1 MDSVRTMLFTYLR
14 AAWRRRWLGVV
25 VAWLVCGVGWV
36 GTYTIPNQFESN
48 ARLFV
53 DADAILT
60 PLLRGIAADS
70 APTTQLEIL
79 QRTLLSKPNL
89 EKLISKTDLD
99 LSLNGLSDRERM
111 IGRLA
116 TEIKVTPQTKNLFTI
131 SYRDKNP
138 KLAHDVVQTLL
149 TIFVEA
155 ATGSNRI
162 DMENAKRFLERQI
175 QSYEQQLRAAEKRRA
190 DFRVRYMEILP
201 NDLNPNVGALEA
213 ARTQVT
219 QITDK
224 LQDAVIQRDSLRQE
238 VENTPPM
245 LVAEGGVYQPG
256 FGPGG
261 APKKTRLEEAQ
272 DTLAGLLLKDTKQHP
287 DVIAQMR
294 LIDYLKA
301 HPDDAAAKTAGPGKA
316 AGSGKAGPGKA
327 GSGKEAQGTEAAA
340 GDEAVGGTT
349 TPKRSVP
356 NPVYDQLKISL
367 IQAETQVG
375 SLTRQRDEAV
385 RTQDRLDKISKE
397 QPGLFAEYQNMDRD
411 YTVLRRN
418 YEELLGRLQS
428 ANIAQAADTQAD
440 KVKLQVIDPPE
451 VPRIP
456 AAPNRPLLVTGVLL
470 GGLAIGLGMT
480 VLFGQL
486 DRSFSSVDELRTL
499 GLPVL
504 GGISVLGMAPFRQR
518 FMTVLR
524 FSVAVAVLMVV
535 YSTLMVIIL
544 HKAALI

>member
-1 MDSVRTMLFTYLR
+1 MDSVRTMLFQYLR

-25 VAWLVCGVGWV
+25 VAWLVCGLGWV

-99 LSLNGLSDRERM
+99 LTLNGPSDRERLSL
-111 IGRLA
+111 RLA
-116 TEIKVTPQTKNLFTI
+116 NEIKVVPQTKNLFTI
-131 SYRDKNP
+131 SYRDKSP

-149 TIFVEA
+149 TIFIES
-155 ATGSNRI
+155 ATGSNRA
-162 DMENAKRFLERQI
+162 DMENARRFLERQI

-201 NDLNPNVGALEA
+201 NDLNPNIGALES
-213 ARTQVT
+213 ARTAVT
-219 QITDK
+219 AINGRLT
-224 LQDAVIQRDSLRQE
+224 DAVIARDALRQE

-245 LVAEGGVYQPG
+245 LVAEGGVYG
-256 FGPGG
+256 GPGA
-261 APKKTRLEEAQ
+261 APPKTKVQEAEEALRGMMLRYT
-272 DTLAGLLLKDTKQHP
+272 DQHP
-287 DVIAQMR
+287 EVIAQKK
-294 LIDYLKA
+294 LIEYLRA
-301 HPDDAAAKTAGPGKA
+301 RPAEAGPAKPPG
-316 AGSGKAGPGKA
+316 GPGE
-327 GSGKEAQGTEAAA
+327 SAQT
-340 GDEAVGGTT
+340 GTT

-356 NPVYDQLKISL
+356 NPVYDQLKLRL
-367 IQAETQVG
+367 IDADTQVA

-385 RTQDRLDKISKE
+385 RTQDRLEKISKE

-411 YTVLRRN
+411 YNVLRRN

-456 AAPNRPLLVTGVLL
+456 VAPNRPLLVTGVLL

-480 VLFGQL
+480 ILFGQL
-486 DRSFSSVDELRTL
+486 DRSFSSVDELRAL

-518 FMTVLR
+518 LMTAMR
-524 FSVAVAVLMVV
+524 FGAAVAVLVVV
-535 YSTLMVIIL
+535 YGGLMVHIL
-544 HKAALI
+544 RSAALI

>member
-1 MDSVRTMLFTYLR
+1 MDSMRLMLFQYMR

-25 VAWLVCGVGWV
+25 VAWLVCGMGWA

-48 ARLFV
+48 ARMFV

-99 LSLNGLSDRERM
+99 LTLNGPSDRERM

-116 TEIKVTPQTKNLFTI
+116 NEIKVIPQTKNLFTI
-131 SYRDKNP
+131 SYRDKSP
-138 KLAHDVVQTLL
+138 KVAHDVVQTLL
-149 TIFVEA
+149 TIFIES
-155 ATGSNRI
+155 ATGSNRN
-162 DMENAKRFLERQI
+162 DMENARRFLERQI
-175 QSYEQQLRAAEKRRA
+175 QSFEQQLRGAEKRRA

-201 NDLNPNVGALEA
+201 NDMNPNMSALEN
-213 ARTQVT
+213 ARSQVNALSGR
-219 QITDK
+219 

-245 LVAEGGVYQPG
+245 LVAEGGVYT
-256 FGPGG
+256 PGG
-261 APKKTRLEEAQ
+261 PAAESKVQQAEESLRQ
-272 DTLAGLLLKDTKQHP
+272 MMLRYTDQHP
-287 DVIAQMR
+287 EVIAQKK
-294 LIDYLKA
+294 LIESLKGRGA
-301 HPDDAAAKTAGPGKA
+301 EMASPKGG
-316 AGSGKAGPGKA
+316 
-327 GSGKEAQGTEAAA
+327 AAA
-340 GDEAVGGTT
+340 GGGDTSAST

-356 NPVYDQLKISL
+356 NPVYDQLKIKL
-367 IQAETQVG
+367 IESDTQVA
-375 SLTRQRDEAV
+375 SLTRQRDDMV
-385 RTQDRLDKISKE
+385 KSQDRLDKISKE

-411 YTVLRRN
+411 YNVLRKN

-440 KVKLQVIDPPE
+440 KVKLQIIDPPE

-456 AAPNRPLLVTGVLL
+456 VAPNRPLLVTGVLL
-470 GGLAIGLGMT
+470 GGLAVGLGIT
-480 VLFGQL
+480 VLFGQF
-486 DRSFSSVDELRTL
+486 DRSFSSVDELRSL

-518 FMTVLR
+518 LMTVMR
-524 FSVAVAVLMVV
+524 FGAAVAVLVMV
-535 YSTLMVIIL
+535 YGGLMVHIL
-544 HKAALI
+544 RSAALI

>member
-1 MDSVRTMLFTYLR
+1 MDSVRTMLFLYLR

-25 VAWLVCGVGWV
+25 VAWLVCGIGWV
-36 GTYTIPNQFESN
+36 GTYTIHNQFESN

-116 TEIKVTPQTKNLFTI
+116 QEIKVVPQTRNLFTI
-131 SYRDKNP
+131 AYRDPSP

-149 TIFVEA
+149 TIFVES
-155 ATGSNRI
+155 ATGSNRT
-162 DMENAKRFLERQI
+162 DMENARRFLERQI

-190 DFRVRYMEILP
+190 DFRVRYMEIMP
-201 NDLNPNVGALEA
+201 NDMNPNIGALEG
-213 ARTQVT
+213 ARARVT
-219 QITDK
+219 ALSGT
-224 LQDAVIQRDSLRQE
+224 LQDLVIQRDSLRQE

-245 LVAEGGVYQPG
+245 LVAEGGVFQPG
-256 FGPGG
+256 GPGG
-261 APKKTRLEEAQ
+261 PPKTSLQVAQ
-272 DTLAGLLLKDTKQHP
+272 DNLQSLLLKDTDQHP
-287 DVIAQMR
+287 DVIAQKK

-301 HPDDAAAKTAGPGKA
+301 HPSDPVAAKKAPA
-316 AGSGKAGPGKA
+316 AGEDPN
-327 GSGKEAQGTEAAA
+327 
-340 GDEAVGGTT
+340 GGTT

-367 IQAETQVG
+367 IQTDTQVA

-385 RTQDRLDKISKE
+385 RAQDRLEKISKE

-411 YTVLRRN
+411 YNVLRRN

-440 KVKLQVIDPPE
+440 KVKLQIIDPPE

-470 GGLAIGLGMT
+470 GGLAVGLGMT

-518 FMTVLR
+518 LMTGLR
-524 FSVAVAVLMVV
+524 FGAAVAVLMVV
-535 YSTLMVIIL
+535 YGGLMVHIL
-544 HKAALI
+544 RSAALI

>member
-1 MDSVRTMLFTYLR
+1 MDSVRTMLLTYLR

-25 VAWLVCGVGWV
+25 VAWLVCCVGWV
-36 GTYTIPNQFESN
+36 GTYAIPNQFESN

-99 LSLNGLSDRERM
+99 LTLNRPSDRERM
-111 IGRLA
+111 INRLA

-131 SYRDKNP
+131 SYRDPNP

-149 TIFVEA
+149 TIFIEA
-155 ATGSNRI
+155 ATGSNRT
-162 DMENAKRFLERQI
+162 DMENARRFLERQI
-175 QSYEQQLRAAEKRRA
+175 QSYELQLRAAEKRRA

-213 ARTQVT
+213 ARTAVQTVS
-219 QITDK
+219 DK
-224 LQDAVIQRDSLRQE
+224 LQDAIIQRDSLRQE

-256 FGPGG
+256 GPGG
-261 APKKTRLEEAQ
+261 VHKTRLQEAE
-272 DTLAGLLLKDTKQHP
+272 DTLQNLLLKDTDQHP
-287 DVIAQMR
+287 DVIAQKK

-301 HPDDAAAKTAGPGKA
+301 HPDDDDAGVAAPAKGAGAGRTDPA
-316 AGSGKAGPGKA
+316 A
-327 GSGKEAQGTEAAA
+327 
-340 GDEAVGGTT
+340 GTT

-356 NPVYDQLKISL
+356 NPVYDQLKIKL
-367 IQAETQVG
+367 IEADTQVA
-375 SLTRQRDEAV
+375 SLTRQHDEAMQA
-385 RTQDRLDKISKE
+385 QDRLEKISRE

-411 YTVLRRN
+411 YNVLRKN
-418 YEELLGRLQS
+418 YEDLLGRLQS

-470 GGLAIGLGMT
+470 GGVAIGLGIT

-486 DRSFSSVDELRTL
+486 DRSFSSVEELRTL

-504 GGISVLGMAPFRQR
+504 GGISVLGMAPLRQR
-518 FMTVLR
+518 MMTALR
-524 FSVAVAVLMVV
+524 FSAAVVVLMAVYGVV
-535 YSTLMVIIL
+535 MVHIL
-544 HKAALI
+544 RSAALI

>member
-1 MDSVRTMLFTYLR
+1 MDSMRTLLFQYLR
-14 AAWRRRWLGVV
+14 AAWRRRWLGVI
-25 VAWLVCGVGWV
+25 VAWLVCGLGWV
-36 GTYTIPNQFESN
+36 GTYAIPNQFESN
-48 ARLFV
+48 ARMFV

-70 APTTQLEIL
+70 QPTTQLEIL

-99 LSLNGLSDRERM
+99 LSLNGPTDRERLS
-111 IGRLA
+111 GRLA
-116 TEIKVTPQTKNLFTI
+116 VDIKAVPQTKNLFTI

-149 TIFVEA
+149 TIFIES
-155 ATGSNRI
+155 ATGTNRT
-162 DMENAKRFLERQI
+162 DMENARRFLERQI

-201 NDLNPNVGALEA
+201 NDLNPNMSALES

-219 QITDK
+219 ALSGR
-224 LQDAVIQRDSLRQE
+224 LQDAIIQRDALRQE

-245 LVAEGGVYQPG
+245 LVSETGTFIGSNGTPTSIRQPAVKTKLQEAE
-256 FGPGG
+256 
-261 APKKTRLEEAQ
+261 E
-272 DTLAGLLLKDTKQHP
+272 TLKVMLLRYTEQHP
-287 DVIAQMR
+287 EVIAHKKFIESLR
-294 LIDYLKA
+294 SR
-301 HPDDAAAKTAGPGKA
+301 PPET
-316 AGSGKAGPGKA
+316 
-327 GSGKEAQGTEAAA
+327 GTGTGTDRREPVAS
-340 GDEAVGGTT
+340 GGTA

-356 NPVYDQLKISL
+356 NPVYDQLKVKL
-367 IQAETQVG
+367 IEADTQVA
-375 SLTRQRDEAV
+375 SLTRQRDEAT
-385 RTQDRLDKISKE
+385 RTQERLDKISKE

-411 YTVLRRN
+411 YNVLRRN

-451 VPRIP
+451 VPRLP
-456 AAPNRPLLVTGVLL
+456 TAPNRPMLVTAVLL
-470 GGLAIGLGMT
+470 GGLAVGLGIT

-486 DRSFSSVDELRTL
+486 DRSFSSVEELRSL

-504 GGISVLGMAPFRQR
+504 GGISVLGLAPFRQR
-518 FMTVLR
+518 LMTGLR
-524 FSVAVAVLMVV
+524 FGAAVAVLMVV
-535 YSTLMVIIL
+535 YGGLMVHIL
-544 HKAALI
+544 RSAALI

>member
-1 MDSVRTMLFTYLR
+1 MESVRTMLFQYLR

-25 VAWLVCGVGWV
+25 VAWLVCGIGWV
-36 GTYTIPNQFESN
+36 LTYTIPNQFESN

-89 EKLISKTDLD
+89 EKLVSKTDLD
-99 LSLNGLSDRERM
+99 LTLNGPSDRERL
-111 IGRLA
+111 INRLA
-116 TEIKVTPQTKNLFTI
+116 TEIKVIPQTKNLFTI
-131 SYRDKNP
+131 GYRDKNP

-149 TIFVEA
+149 TIFVES
-155 ATGSNRI
+155 ATGTNRT
-162 DMENAKRFLERQI
+162 DMENARRFLERQI

-213 ARTQVT
+213 ARAQVT
-219 QITDK
+219 QVSGK

-245 LVAEGGVYQPG
+245 LVAEGGVFAPG
-256 FGPGG
+256 AGP
-261 APKKTRLEEAQ
+261 AVRTRLQDAEEN
-272 DTLAGLLLKDTKQHP
+272 LKSLMLKDTDQHP
-287 DVIAQMR
+287 DVIAQKK
-294 LIDYLKA
+294 LIEFLKTQKA
-301 HPDDAAAKTAGPGKA
+301 EEPAAKPGA
-316 AGSGKAGPGKA
+316 NGADPA
-327 GSGKEAQGTEAAA
+327 
-340 GDEAVGGTT
+340 GGTT

-356 NPVYDQLKISL
+356 NPVYDQLKLKL
-367 IQAETQVG
+367 IDSDTQVS

-385 RTQDRLDKISKE
+385 RTQDRLEKISKE

-470 GGLAIGLGMT
+470 GGLAVGLGMT
-480 VLFGQL
+480 ILFGQL
-486 DRSFSSVDELRTL
+486 DRSFSSVDELRAL

-518 FMTVLR
+518 LMTALR
-524 FSVAVAVLMVV
+524 FGAAVAVLMVV
-535 YSTLMVIIL
+535 YGGLMVHIL
-544 HKAALI
+544 RTAALI